1 VKSFINTSAENLEDM
16 ESDSEV
22 RELESEICSLL
33 QSGEDA
39 SRLWQL
45 RTKRDSHILRV
56 LNQALAV
63 FRAHDQKRL
72 VEFGKIQES
81 YLRALKFAITR
92 TDLTVPEM
100 LFLHKMGTE
109 GFEQQDLLAHKEAI
123 EGRLQFGKRR
133 RRVNG

>member
-1 VKSFINTSAENLEDM
+1 M
-16 ESDSEV
+16 ESDSEL
-22 RELESEICSLL
+22 RELESEIRSLQ

-39 SRLWQL
+39 DPSLLWEL
-45 RTKRDSHILRV
+45 RKKRDSYTLRV
-56 LNQALAV
+56 INQALAV
-63 FRAHDQKRL
+63 FRADDQKRL
-72 VEFGKIQES
+72 VKFGKIQES
-81 YLRALKFAITR
+81 YLRVLKFANAR